1 MKKFNKTEIEDIL
14 KIVKKSSSTDECFL
28 RPGPFLFSS
37 GITFLCS
44 LTVLNFWL
52 KKPNVFLMFLLI
64 LLSVSSFLLS
74 TIGMLL
80 YTDPV
85 VSLKR
90 KYGKYFNQKEASL
103 LFRNFKIPLY
113 KTLFGKRIKEFENEM
128 IKEGFNEQMK
138 NEAFFHRVK
147 FFLENE
153 IPEEL
158 KKENKRKMRLQEE
171 KRMKNQ
177 EIEAKFKK
185 YIDHYS
191 SWLDTEKQ

>member
-1 MKKFNKTEIEDIL
+1 MKKFNKNEIENIL
-14 KIVKKSSSTDECFL
+14 KILKKSSSTDECFL
-28 RPGPFLFSS
+28 RPEPFLFSS

-74 TIGMLL
+74 TIGILL

-90 KYGKYFNQKEASL
+90 KYGKYFNQKETSL

-113 KTLFGKRIKEFENEM
+113 KTFFGKRIKEFENEA
-128 IKEGFNEQMK
+128 IKEGFNGQMK
-138 NEAFFHRVK
+138 NEAIFHRVK

-158 KKENKRKMRLQEE
+158 KK
-171 KRMKNQ
+171 
-177 EIEAKFKK
+177 
-185 YIDHYS
+185 
-191 SWLDTEKQ
+191 